1 MKDIL
6 RAMKDTECDVLQSI
20 KSDLEGRYYK
30 SKVSLVNC
38 IITDSTHA
46 HYNPYLGHR
55 APPAK
60 AWYDV
65 HKAIYVSRP
74 SYYCILLSC
83 LSLLSIV
90 SAITIATSSLLSSLL
105 LDLTAIGLYITSS
118 WILFIFSIKLRN
130 HTLYQTVILMNNA
143 SIVII
148 QRRAQNIG
156 TTYTDDIFEVGDSV
170 TLCVTLSKARMK
182 LGTEEPDRSGGY
194 KITTIDLND
203 EYSIDKLHN
212 IIYNSMYN
220 HLQYLKIFFKN
231 QWIEIMCEYEYP

>member
-1 MKDIL
+1 MKNIL
-6 RAMKDTECDVLQSI
+6 IAMEDTECDFLRSI

-38 IITDSTHA
+38 IITDVPMLTTT
-46 HYNPYLGHR
+46 
-55 APPAK
+55 
-60 AWYDV
+60 WYDV

-83 LSLLSIV
+83 LSLLSII
-90 SAITIATSSLLSSLL
+90 SAITIATSSLL
-105 LDLTAIGLYITSS
+105 LDLTAIGLCITCS
-118 WILFIFSIKLRN
+118 WILFIFAIKLRN
-130 HTLYQTVILMNNA
+130 HTLYQTVILMTDA

-156 TTYTDDIFEVGDSV
+156 TTDDIFEVVDSEGRIAS
-170 TLCVTLSKARMK
+170 VTLSKTRMK
-182 LGTEEPDRSGGY
+182 LGTEESDKSGGY